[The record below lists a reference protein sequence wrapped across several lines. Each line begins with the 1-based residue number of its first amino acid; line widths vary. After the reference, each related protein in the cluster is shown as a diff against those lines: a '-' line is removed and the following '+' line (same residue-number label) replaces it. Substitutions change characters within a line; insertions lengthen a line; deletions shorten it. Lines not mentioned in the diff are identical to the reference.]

1 MGRRAKTATNL
12 PQLVA
17 LAIPDLQEA
26 QRQSPR
32 TGPGAKPVVP
42 DWVIAALIMIVML
55 QRKKTKSA
63 QYRFLQKQR
72 HAVATWLGDPRFPS
86 RATYFRRYRRAY
98 RLYQAAIKLQGQRAL
113 AEGVADPTHL
123 AVDKSLIA
131 ALGPPWHQ
139 RHRQADRQVAGSDSQ
154 AAWGYS
160 EHDGWVYGFSYE
172 VVVSATPDT
181 TVFPLLLSVDTASA
195 AETRTFLA
203 KIADLPPAT
212 QFVLA
217 DSAYDAN
224 AVGEAVEYDAQ
235 DCRRD
240 RHFLCRPNPRHDK
253 RAKTKP
259 CAADASRAKSR
270 QRRLQ
275 RRTFLHSARG
285 RRLYARRSKTVEPF
299 NQWFKSLFE
308 LEQHVWH
315 RGLDN
320 NRTQITAA
328 IFCYQLLVRYNHRI
342 GKNNGQVRWILD
354 TL

>member
-1 MGRRAKTATNL
+1 M
-12 PQLVA
+12 
-17 LAIPDLQEA
+17 
-26 QRQSPR
+26 
-32 TGPGAKPVVP
+32 
-42 DWVIAALIMIVML
+42 
-55 QRKKTKSA
+55 
-63 QYRFLQKQR
+63 
-72 HAVATWLGDPRFPS
+72 
-86 RATYFRRYRRAY
+86 
-98 RLYQAAIKLQGQRAL
+98 
-113 AEGVADPTHL
+113 ADPTHL